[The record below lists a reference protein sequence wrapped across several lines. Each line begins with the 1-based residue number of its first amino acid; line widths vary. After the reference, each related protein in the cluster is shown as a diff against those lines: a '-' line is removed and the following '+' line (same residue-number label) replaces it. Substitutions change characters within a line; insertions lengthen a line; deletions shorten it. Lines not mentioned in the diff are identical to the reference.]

1 MSEDKEQKREFS
13 FVSMVIGMG
22 CGVAIG
28 KGILML
34 PGITGR
40 MPWLTEYF
48 WGYFSALSIG
58 CAMIAGLVAALL
70 APTPEKMSG
79 SAEGAGM
86 SSGTIIMYLLSVEWP
101 PIWAFI
107 VMPIVFSFFG
117 HIPAQLVADFQ
128 QMRREM

>member
-1 MSEDKEQKREFS
+1 MSEGEERKREFS
-13 FVSMVIGMG
+13 IVSIVVGMG

-70 APTPEKMSG
+70 APTPEKMGG

-86 SSGTIIMYLLSVEWP
+86 STGTVIMYLLSVERP
-101 PIWAFI
+101 PTWAFI

-117 HIPAQLVADFQ
+117 HIPGQLLADFRR
-128 QMRREM
+128 MRSEL